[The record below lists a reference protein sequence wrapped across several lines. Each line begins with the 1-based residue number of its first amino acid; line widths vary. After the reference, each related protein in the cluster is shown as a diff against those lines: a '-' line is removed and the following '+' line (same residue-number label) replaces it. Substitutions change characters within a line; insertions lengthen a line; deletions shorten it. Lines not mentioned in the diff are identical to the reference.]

1 MLGLEGRTGSLE
13 AGKDA
18 DFVVLTGEPLSV
30 YSRVEE
36 TWVEGKKVFDLE
48 KAEDRLMAEGGCG
61 AGDAEI
67 STTCCFSK

>member
-1 MLGLEGRTGSLE
+1 
-13 AGKDA
+13 
-18 DFVVLTGEPLSV
+18 VLTGDPLSV

-48 KAEDRLMAEGGCG
+48 KAEDRLMAEGGRG
-61 AGDAEI
+61 AGDTEI